1 MRVIITGGTG
11 LIGTALAKSL
21 VNDGHEVVVLT
32 RAPKQN
38 TDLPSSVRLE
48 HWDTKTAAGWG
59 ALADGAGAIVNF
71 AGANLAGE
79 GFLPSRW
86 TPERKKLIRD
96 SRINAGQAVVEAI
109 KAAQNKPSV
118 VIQASA
124 VGYYGPQGDQDITE
138 DAPPADDF
146 AARVCVDWEKS
157 TEEVEAMGVRRVIA
171 RTGIVCSFKGGALPR
186 MALPFKFFA
195 GGPLGSG
202 KQQYPWIHIDDE
214 VAAIR
219 WLMENPEASGPFNLS
234 APNPLP
240 NAEFARALGKAMG
253 RPSLIPTPA
262 FVFEL
267 AFGEVASIIL
277 TGQRAIPKR
286 LLDHGFQFRYPQ
298 AEDALRDLY
307 QNNK

>member
-21 VNDGHEVVVLT
+21 VQDGHEVIVLT
-32 RAPKQN
+32 RSPKQD

-48 HWDTKTAAGWG
+48 HWDTQTAAGWG
-59 ALADGAGAIVNF
+59 QLADGAGAIVNF

-79 GFLPSRW
+79 GFLPTRW
-86 TPERKKLIRD
+86 TPERKKLILE
-96 SRINAGQAVVEAI
+96 SRINAGKAVVEAV
-109 KAAQNKPSV
+109 KAAKNKPSV

-124 VGYYGPQGDQDITE
+124 VGYYGPQGDQDIAE
-138 DAPPADDF
+138 DAPPGDDF
-146 AARVCVDWEKS
+146 PARVCVDWEAS
-157 TEEVEAMGVRRVIA
+157 TAEVEDLGVRRVIA

-214 VAAIR
+214 VSAIR
-219 WLMENPEASGPFNLS
+219 WLIENPDASGPFNLS

-253 RPSLIPTPA
+253 RPSLIPTPG
-262 FVFEL
+262 FVFQL
-267 AFGEVASIIL
+267 AFGEVASIVL

-286 LLDHGFQFRYPQ
+286 LLEHGFQFRYPN
-298 AEDALRDLY
+298 AEEALRDLY
-307 QNNK
+307 IHNK